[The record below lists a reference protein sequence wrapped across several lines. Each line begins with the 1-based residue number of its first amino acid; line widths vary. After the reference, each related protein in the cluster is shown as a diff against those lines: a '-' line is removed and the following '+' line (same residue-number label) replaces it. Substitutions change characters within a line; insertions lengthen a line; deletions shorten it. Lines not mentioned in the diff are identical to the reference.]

1 MELCQFAEI
10 TRGSA
15 TQESGLLLQSLF
27 LFCQSIRLQSM
38 FRGHVAEV
46 DQISPDVREYN
57 FERKH
62 SAIEYV
68 TPAQFEQ
75 LTKHSR

>member
-27 LFCQSIRLQSM
+27 QFCQFIRLQSM

-46 DQISPDVREYN
+46 DQISPDVR
-57 FERKH
+57 
-62 SAIEYV
+62 
-68 TPAQFEQ
+68 
-75 LTKHSR
+75 